1 MITAAVVT
9 FVAVLMCLLTGYW
22 ALFLRPEQQAQRA
35 LLKRL
40 KISRPTTGAVL
51 GLRKTVQ
58 HLSSIPSLD
67 AAMRRSR
74 DVLGPL
80 ERLLQQ
86 ANVRMTVSLLL
97 LTAALLGLVVGA
109 VVTMLTGRLLPA
121 LPLAACA
128 AWLPFALLQWKRAR
142 RILKFEEQFPEALD
156 LLSRGLKAG
165 HAFTSGLSMVADEL
179 PEPVGPEFRT
189 LFDQQNYGM
198 PIGEA
203 LRLFAGRIPVIDAR
217 FFVTAV
223 MTQREAGGNL
233 SEILDNLATVI
244 RDRFQVKRQIRVISA
259 HGRITGLVLTAVP
272 PLLALALFVI
282 SPAHFSTLFTDPLGP
297 RLILAAIV
305 LQITGGLIIR
315 KLVRITY

>member
-1 MITAAVVT
+1 
-9 FVAVLMCLLTGYW
+9 
-22 ALFLRPEQQAQRA
+22 
-35 LLKRL
+35 
-40 KISRPTTGAVL
+40 
-51 GLRKTVQ
+51 
-58 HLSSIPSLD
+58 
-67 AAMRRSR
+67 
-74 DVLGPL
+74 
-80 ERLLQQ
+80 
-86 ANVRMTVSLLL
+86 
-97 LTAALLGLVVGA
+97 
-109 VVTMLTGRLLPA
+109 
-121 LPLAACA
+121 
-128 AWLPFALLQWKRAR
+128 
-142 RILKFEEQFPEALD
+142 
-156 LLSRGLKAG
+156 
-165 HAFTSGLSMVADEL
+165 MVADEL